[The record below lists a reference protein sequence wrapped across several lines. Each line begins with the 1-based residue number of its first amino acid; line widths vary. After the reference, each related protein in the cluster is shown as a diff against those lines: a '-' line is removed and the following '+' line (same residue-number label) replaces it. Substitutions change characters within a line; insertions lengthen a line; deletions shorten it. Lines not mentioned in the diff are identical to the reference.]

1 MNLSENLESKC
12 YSFIHRDSLLIRLAY
27 LFTALADTDWCL
39 LLGQVESSETQRET
53 PGQHRAHPELWV
65 LTSTYCKWYLPQ
77 LPATALGTNRMGR
90 TSLPW
95 RTWPLAPPTFTPFSF
110 FFSREKARRIS
121 ALSPGW
127 VLPPR
132 SWVCSPSIYRSVW
145 DFQGALQSGQGSLC
159 CGNFMA
165 YPKSGFSL

>member
-110 FFSREKARRIS
+110 FFFQGKGTKNLCI
-121 ALSPGW
+121 
-127 VLPPR
+127 V
-132 SWVCSPSIYRSVW
+132 SWVSVAP
-145 DFQGALQSGQGSLC
+145 QKLSLLTQHLQKCLGFPRGSAVWAREPVLW
-159 CGNFMA
+159 
-165 YPKSGFSL
+165 